1 MNEQVHV
8 YRHTNA
14 SGTCIWNTYK
24 IKQNVEITSNAFI
37 QIPHQFVKF
46 MHIHPDMNEHLY
58 IVQTK
63 DIVEA
68 INVMITKKKISK
80 INKQAI
86 FTCIHVQSGDLLSQ
100 LIIH

>member
-1 MNEQVHV
+1 
-8 YRHTNA
+8 
-14 SGTCIWNTYK
+14 
-24 IKQNVEITSNAFI
+24 
-37 QIPHQFVKF
+37 

-63 DIVEA
+63 DIVGA
-68 INVMITKKKISK
+68 INVMITKKKKISI

>member
-1 MNEQVHV
+1 
-8 YRHTNA
+8 
-14 SGTCIWNTYK
+14 
-24 IKQNVEITSNAFI
+24 
-37 QIPHQFVKF
+37 
-46 MHIHPDMNEHLY
+46 MNEHLY